1 MLAKKRRIFASDPN
15 IMQGTS
21 HEKTIAFIDT
31 SLNNRKGRRQR
42 QRLGRR
48 CVMNKHAISY
58 WGFLKSGFGA
68 TA

>member
-1 MLAKKRRIFASDPN
+1 MLAKKRRIVASDPN

-31 SLNNRKGRRQR
+31 SLNNSIRRRQR
-42 QRLGRR
+42 KRLGRG

-58 WGFLKSGFGA
+58 WGFLKSGSGA
-68 TA
+68 TT